1 MQELNKHQ
9 PASPT
14 FPVQDKLGQ
23 LNMATGLTKLEW
35 MAATI
40 SAGWWHHAGLLP
52 ETIAGEAIQVAL
64 EILKRTEQA
73 LEDDL
78 ANQHLQQQHKPAI
91 IKL

>member
-9 PASPT
+9 PAAPT

-52 ETIAGEAIQVAL
+52 ETIADEAIQVAI

-78 ANQHLQQQHKPAI
+78 ANQHLQQQHKPTI

>member
-1 MQELNKHQ
+1 MKELNKHQ
-9 PASPT
+9 PAAPT

-52 ETIAGEAIQVAL
+52 ETIAQEAIQVAL
-64 EILKRTEQA
+64 EILERTEQA

-78 ANQHLQQQHKPAI
+78 NNQHLNNQPKPTI
-91 IKL
+91 LKL

>member
-52 ETIAGEAIQVAL
+52 ETIADEAIQVAI

-78 ANQHLQQQHKPAI
+78 ANQHLQQQHKPTI

>member
-1 MQELNKHQ
+1 
-9 PASPT
+9 
-14 FPVQDKLGQ
+14 
-23 LNMATGLTKLEW
+23 MATGLTKLEW

-52 ETIAGEAIQVAL
+52 ETIADEAIQVAI

-78 ANQHLQQQHKPAI
+78 ANQHLQQQHKPTI